1 MTLTLLG
8 PQRFATTAGAT
19 VRALAADG
27 PVATVTAGWRERE
40 PDDTELDQ
48 VLDGRS
54 LNLALYG
61 RWLDVVAA
69 DPDFA
74 TAERRYRDQ
83 LDELQAAYALRLDHA
98 MQGLYAVQRREG
110 DPRVREAATT
120 DALRAVRA
128 LDDWHLATVAEVRDD
143 FTRHWPP
150 NERPVVRKHR
160 TAVAGALA
168 HASVLVLAGGH
179 VGALLRCLRLF
190 DVAASATQHLV
201 AWSAGAMVLC
211 ERVVLFHDRSVTG
224 YTHAEAFDAGLGL
237 CRGVVALPHA
247 RQRLLLDD
255 AVRTAL
261 FAQRFAPASCV
272 ILDDGVRVP
281 CADHGALPPG
291 TRVLGTDGQI
301 VTTVEES

>member
-19 VRALAADG
+19 VRALDTEG

-40 PDDTELDQ
+40 PDDTELDEM
-48 VLDGRS
+48 LDGRS
-54 LNLALYG
+54 LNLSLYG
-61 RWLDVVAA
+61 RWLDVIEH
-69 DPDFA
+69 DPDYA
-74 TAERRYRDQ
+74 TAERRYRNQ

-110 DPRVREAATT
+110 DPRVHEAATA

-143 FTRHWPP
+143 FTQHWPP
-150 NERPVVRKHR
+150 HERPVVSEHR

-168 HASVLVLAGGH
+168 RAGVLVLAGGH

-190 DVAASATQHLV
+190 DVAATATQHLV

-211 ERVVLFHDRSVTG
+211 ERVVLFHDRAVTG
-224 YTHAEAFDAGLGL
+224 FTHAETFDAGLGV
-237 CRGVVALPHA
+237 CRGIVALPHA

-255 AVRTAL
+255 AARTAL

-272 ILDDGVRVP
+272 ILDDGVRLP
-281 CADHGALPPG
+281 CADHGVLPAG
-291 TRVLGTDGQI
+291 TRILGTDGQV
-301 VTTVEES
+301 VTTGEES